1 MMIKVLLFAG
11 IAEKLGQQ
19 QMIVEQHDITVQVL
33 RKWLTQHYPA
43 ITIDLERA
51 MVAVNE
57 EFADD
62 QTMLKMNDEVAIIPP
77 VSGG

>member
-1 MMIKVLLFAG
+1 MIKVLLFAG

-19 QMIVEQHDITVQVL
+19 QIVVDQGEITVQGL
-33 RKWLTQHYPA
+33 REWLAQQYPA
-43 ITIDLERA
+43 IAIDLERA
-51 MVAVNE
+51 MIAVNE

-62 QTMLKMNDEVAIIPP
+62 ETNLKTDDEVAIIPP

>member
-1 MMIKVLLFAG
+1 MIKVLLFAG
-11 IAEKLGQQ
+11 IAEKMGQQ
-19 QMIVEQHDITVQVL
+19 QLVVEQHGITVQDL
-33 RKWLTQHYPA
+33 RKWLTQQYPE

-51 MVAVNE
+51 MIAVNE

-62 QTMLKMNDEVAIIPP
+62 QTLLKMDDEIAIIPP